1 MLSDAF
7 GQLHLRGAIFLAGFY
22 SERWAYESVPT
33 EDLAAMLIPDA
44 DRVVLFHVIAE
55 GRCWVQVDGGE
66 KHWADAG
73 DVIVLP
79 YGDLHRM
86 GGTSDTAVLA
96 SAANLVAAPPWD
108 RMPVIEYGEGGDP
121 TRVLCGYLNSD
132 DALFDPQ
139 MRALPPVFV
148 VSPTG
153 AAREWVRASIEYAM
167 HQTTLVGEDRFE
179 VPAHIPQM
187 LLIEVLKLHLASAP
201 ATETGFVAALR
212 DPVVGPAM
220 ALIHESPERKWTV
233 ADLAASVNVSVS
245 VLDEKFRELLGRPP
259 IRYLTGW
266 RMHRAQVLLAS
277 TDLAVGSIA
286 RRVGYESEE
295 AFSRAFK
302 RAHGES
308 PSVWR
313 RGPAGPGLAA
323 AHP

>member
-7 GQLHLRGAIFLAGFY
+7 GQLHLTGAIFLAGFY
-22 SERWAYESVPT
+22 SESWAYESVPT

-44 DRVVLFHVIAE
+44 DRVILFHVVAE

-66 KHWADAG
+66 KYWADAG
-73 DVIVLP
+73 DVVVLP

-86 GGTSDTAVLA
+86 GGTSDTAVLE

-121 TRVLCGYLNSD
+121 THVLCGYLNSD
-132 DALFDPQ
+132 DALFDPR
-139 MRALPPVFV
+139 MRALPPVLV

-167 HQTTLVGEDRFE
+167 HQTTLVGKDRFE
-179 VPAHIPQM
+179 VPPHIPQL

-201 ATETGFVAALR
+201 ATETGFVTALR

-220 ALIHESPERKWTV
+220 ALIHESPDRKWTV
-233 ADLAASVNVSVS
+233 ADLSASVNVSVS
-245 VLDEKFRELLGRPP
+245 LLDERFRDVLGVPP

-266 RMHRAQVLLAS
+266 RMHLAQDLLAS
-277 TDLAVGSIA
+277 TELGVGSD
-286 RRVGYESEE
+286 R
-295 AFSRAFK
+295 
-302 RAHGES
+302 
-308 PSVWR
+308 PSGR
-313 RGPAGPGLAA
+313 I
-323 AHP
+323 